1 VGSSPI
7 SISPVLSNLQRRYI
21 LGAGSSQIS
30 DLHLQSPIS
39 NVVILGRIQ
48 SDLRSPS
55 PISNLQSPISIRGP
69 GGGGGLKPSRRCAMD
84 SFTMQKDL
92 HPLFAPFC
100 NLQSAHTI
108 SRRLWREVRI
118 STSVARSQAT
128 ARTKREISDSSRAS
142 TPEKI
147 CLHQFFNLL
156 LLLAGDL
163 PLKRSLK
170 GIYDLQSK
178 DLPMLRR
185 DVHVWWQGRP
195 AGADRVAFAV
205 SGPRSAVV

>member
-1 VGSSPI
+1 
-7 SISPVLSNLQRRYI
+7 
-21 LGAGSSQIS
+21 
-30 DLHLQSPIS
+30 
-39 NVVILGRIQ
+39 
-48 SDLRSPS
+48 
-55 PISNLQSPISIRGP
+55 
-69 GGGGGLKPSRRCAMD
+69 MD

-156 LLLAGDL
+156 QLLAGDL

-178 DLPMLRR
+178 DLPMLRK
-185 DVHVWWQGRP
+185 DFHVCPLLVERHVAQAR
-195 AGADRVAFAV
+195 AEVVGALHRALEQLLVEAL
-205 SGPRSAVV
+205 

>member
-1 VGSSPI
+1 
-7 SISPVLSNLQRRYI
+7 
-21 LGAGSSQIS
+21 
-30 DLHLQSPIS
+30 
-39 NVVILGRIQ
+39 
-48 SDLRSPS
+48 
-55 PISNLQSPISIRGP
+55 
-69 GGGGGLKPSRRCAMD
+69 MD

-128 ARTKREISDSSRAS
+128 ARTNSRSQTPLEHLHRRRFAS
-142 TPEKI
+142 TSSSIYCCSWQEI
-147 CLHQFFNLL
+147 CHLR
-156 LLLAGDL
+156 DL
-163 PLKRSLK
+163 TLK

-185 DVHVWWQGRP
+185 DFHVCLPRKWPLGRVLSCHT
-195 AGADRVAFAV
+195 AVAVRRAV
-205 SGPRSAVV
+205 ETVECFLETVSLNILCAMRHTY

>member
-1 VGSSPI
+1 
-7 SISPVLSNLQRRYI
+7 
-21 LGAGSSQIS
+21 
-30 DLHLQSPIS
+30 
-39 NVVILGRIQ
+39 
-48 SDLRSPS
+48 
-55 PISNLQSPISIRGP
+55 
-69 GGGGGLKPSRRCAMD
+69 MD

-185 DVHVWWQGRP
+185 DFHVWKSEAHKRAD
-195 AGADRVAFAV
+195 AGAWSCCLVPWSEHHACLPF
-205 SGPRSAVV
+205 GPLFLS

>member
-1 VGSSPI
+1 
-7 SISPVLSNLQRRYI
+7 
-21 LGAGSSQIS
+21 
-30 DLHLQSPIS
+30 
-39 NVVILGRIQ
+39 
-48 SDLRSPS
+48 
-55 PISNLQSPISIRGP
+55 
-69 GGGGGLKPSRRCAMD
+69 MD

-185 DVHVWWQGRP
+185 DFHVCRQIHRN
-195 AGADRVAFAV
+195 
-205 SGPRSAVV
+205 

>member
-1 VGSSPI
+1 
-7 SISPVLSNLQRRYI
+7 
-21 LGAGSSQIS
+21 
-30 DLHLQSPIS
+30 
-39 NVVILGRIQ
+39 
-48 SDLRSPS
+48 
-55 PISNLQSPISIRGP
+55 
-69 GGGGGLKPSRRCAMD
+69 MD

-185 DVHVWWQGRP
+185 DVHVWRAPPVLNAPPVLGPDSTAPEPRLP
-195 AGADRVAFAV
+195 AVPPPFDDNNV
-205 SGPRSAVV
+205 

>member
-1 VGSSPI
+1 
-7 SISPVLSNLQRRYI
+7 
-21 LGAGSSQIS
+21 
-30 DLHLQSPIS
+30 
-39 NVVILGRIQ
+39 
-48 SDLRSPS
+48 
-55 PISNLQSPISIRGP
+55 
-69 GGGGGLKPSRRCAMD
+69 MD

-185 DVHVWWQGRP
+185 DFHVCVPLDPSNALVYNFPGCIYQSTRHN
-195 AGADRVAFAV
+195 ATTTQ
-205 SGPRSAVV
+205 RSARARSLVPTCRTPPPLPRLFTLSAAF

>member
-1 VGSSPI
+1 MGGLRSPH
-7 SISPVLSNLQRRYI
+7 LQYSLIHSVVI
-21 LGAGSSQIS
+21 LGRGSSQIS

-39 NVVILGRIQ
+39 QRRHLRPDSV
-48 SDLRSPS
+48 RSPIS
-55 PISNLQSPISIRGP
+55 ISNLQSPISIRGP

-128 ARTKREISDSSRAS
+128 ARTNSRS
-142 TPEKI
+142 QTPLEH
-147 CLHQFFNLL
+147 LHRRR
-156 LLLAGDL
+156 DL
-163 PLKRSLK
+163 PPPV
-170 GIYDLQSK
+170 LQSTAA
-178 DLPMLRR
+178 LGRR
-185 DVHVWWQGRP
+185 
-195 AGADRVAFAV
+195 FAT
-205 SGPRSAVV
+205 

>member
-1 VGSSPI
+1 MRHHGLGSSPI

-21 LGAGSSQIS
+21 LG
-30 DLHLQSPIS
+30 
-39 NVVILGRIQ
+39 RIQ

-55 PISNLQSPISIRGP
+55 SISNLQRRHLRPDSVRSPISISNLQSPLSIRGP

-108 SRRLWREVRI
+108 SRRLWRKVRI

-128 ARTKREISDSSRAS
+128 ARTNSRSQTPLEHLHRRRFAS
-142 TPEKI
+142 TSSSIYCCSWQEI
-147 CLHQFFNLL
+147 CHLR
-156 LLLAGDL
+156 DL
-163 PLKRSLK
+163 
-170 GIYDLQSK
+170 
-178 DLPMLRR
+178 
-185 DVHVWWQGRP
+185 
-195 AGADRVAFAV
+195 
-205 SGPRSAVV
+205 

>member
-1 VGSSPI
+1 MRHHGLGGLRSPSLQYSPI
-7 SISPVLSNLQRRYI
+7 SSVATSW
-21 LGAGSSQIS
+21 AGSSQIS

-55 PISNLQSPISIRGP
+55 PI
-69 GGGGGLKPSRRCAMD
+69 GGLKPSRRCAMD

-128 ARTKREISDSSRAS
+128 ARTNSRSQTPLEHLHRRRFAS
-142 TPEKI
+142 TSSSIYCCSWQEI
-147 CLHQFFNLL
+147 CHLR
-156 LLLAGDL
+156 DL
-163 PLKRSLK
+163 
-170 GIYDLQSK
+170 
-178 DLPMLRR
+178 
-185 DVHVWWQGRP
+185 
-195 AGADRVAFAV
+195 
-205 SGPRSAVV
+205 

>member
-1 VGSSPI
+1 MAPQAPRAVRAQNLYLETQQKIDETPRAGGAPI

-21 LGAGSSQIS
+21 LG
-30 DLHLQSPIS
+30 
-39 NVVILGRIQ
+39 RIQ

-55 PISNLQSPISIRGP
+55 SISNLQRRHLRPDSVRSPISISNLQSPISIRGP

-147 CLHQFFNLL
+147 CLHQFFN
-156 LLLAGDL
+156 D
-163 PLKRSLK
+163 
-170 GIYDLQSK
+170 QSTAA
-178 DLPMLRR
+178 LGRR
-185 DVHVWWQGRP
+185 
-195 AGADRVAFAV
+195 FAT
-205 SGPRSAVV
+205 

>member
-1 VGSSPI
+1 
-7 SISPVLSNLQRRYI
+7 
-21 LGAGSSQIS
+21 
-30 DLHLQSPIS
+30 
-39 NVVILGRIQ
+39 
-48 SDLRSPS
+48 
-55 PISNLQSPISIRGP
+55 
-69 GGGGGLKPSRRCAMD
+69 MD

-163 PLKRSLK
+163 PLMRSLK
-170 GIYDLQSK
+170 GICDLQSK
-178 DLPMLRR
+178 DLPMLGR
-185 DVHVWWQGRP
+185 DVHVCPYSVSRVMAKRSTHALKSRAAMPFVFP
-195 AGADRVAFAV
+195 AESRWC
-205 SGPRSAVV
+205 RSWIS

>member
-1 VGSSPI
+1 MRHHGLGSSPI
-7 SISPVLSNLQRRYI
+7 SISPVLSNLRRRY
-21 LGAGSSQIS
+21 
-30 DLHLQSPIS
+30 
-39 NVVILGRIQ
+39 ILGRIQ

-55 PISNLQSPISIRGP
+55 SISNLQRRHLRPDSVRSPISISNLQSPISIRGP

-156 LLLAGDL
+156 QLLAGDL

-185 DVHVWWQGRP
+185 DFHVCR
-195 AGADRVAFAV
+195 R
-205 SGPRSAVV
+205 

>member
-1 VGSSPI
+1 MRHHGLGSSPI

-21 LGAGSSQIS
+21 LG
-30 DLHLQSPIS
+30 
-39 NVVILGRIQ
+39 RIQ

-55 PISNLQSPISIRGP
+55 SISNLQRRHLRPDSVRSPISISNLQSPISIRGP

-128 ARTKREISDSSRAS
+128 ARTNSRSQTPLEHLHRRRFAS
-142 TPEKI
+142 TSSSI
-147 CLHQFFNLL
+147 L

-185 DVHVWWQGRP
+185 DVHV
-195 AGADRVAFAV
+195 
-205 SGPRSAVV
+205 

>member
-1 VGSSPI
+1 
-7 SISPVLSNLQRRYI
+7 
-21 LGAGSSQIS
+21 
-30 DLHLQSPIS
+30 
-39 NVVILGRIQ
+39 
-48 SDLRSPS
+48 
-55 PISNLQSPISIRGP
+55 
-69 GGGGGLKPSRRCAMD
+69 MD

-163 PLKRSLK
+163 PLMRSLK
-170 GIYDLQSK
+170 GICDLQSK

-185 DVHVWWQGRP
+185 DFHVWSDRPSEPTRRPGRGLALWSP
-195 AGADRVAFAV
+195 
-205 SGPRSAVV
+205 SGRSLAQTPFTLSLS